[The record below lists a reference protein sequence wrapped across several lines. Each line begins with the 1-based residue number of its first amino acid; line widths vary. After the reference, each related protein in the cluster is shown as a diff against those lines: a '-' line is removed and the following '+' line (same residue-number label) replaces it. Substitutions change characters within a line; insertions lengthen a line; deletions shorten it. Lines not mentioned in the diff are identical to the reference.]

1 MKTNYKYIHEFDII
15 DEFYEDSNAILE
27 SLQNDIHDYYKAK
40 SEAELK
46 SFFEHSNIDIIME
59 KDKEGIVTRL
69 GNAIISLV
77 KKITDSIA
85 KFVNKIFHRSE
96 KIESDVDIVNK
107 MIIEHPEIRDAV
119 VKGIKEEWFTYRDVA
134 AYEKDVVQ
142 LMIMLEK
149 EQISHKKFKEKVGE
163 KTDKFISGGKKIA
176 LIGGTVAALLL
187 IVPKTLSAYKQCK
200 KAGNEIANTMKK
212 SKGKAKNIK
221 ESASGDDSYIQTQEA
236 LLSGGANAYN
246 IINKYNNVQ
255 LSNLEKIMNAIKSTS
270 EDLVGKKEK
279 A

>member
-40 SEAELK
+40 SEAELEELLH
-46 SFFEHSNIDIIME
+46 F
-59 KDKEGIVTRL
+59 L
-69 GNAIISLV
+69 SLL
-77 KKITDSIA
+77 ILI
-85 KFVNKIFHRSE
+85 VNKIFHRSE

-119 VKGIKEEWFTYRDVA
+119 VKGIKEEWFTYRDVV

-176 LIGGTVAALLL
+176 LIGGTVAALML